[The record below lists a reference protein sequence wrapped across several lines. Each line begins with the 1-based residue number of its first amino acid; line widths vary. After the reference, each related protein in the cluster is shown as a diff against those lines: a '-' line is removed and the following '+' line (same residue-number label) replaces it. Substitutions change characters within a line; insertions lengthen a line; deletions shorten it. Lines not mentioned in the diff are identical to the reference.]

1 MIAARSESSPQGTQ
15 RNTGEGLSFA
25 CVPLVRG
32 PLNRRG
38 VILSDSASD
47 FAMLTCATNPFQCVA
62 TGGVVRRVGE
72 WHFSAFGSPLV
83 VVGRGVVLDIRGLSG
98 VVFVDAGNFI
108 LGLGELVARPP
119 AAMAFTGRC

>member
-32 PLNRRG
+32 HLNRRG
-38 VILSDSASD
+38 VILSDCASD

-62 TGGVVRRVGE
+62 TGGVVRRASGRP
-72 WHFSAFGSPLV
+72 FSAFESSL
-83 VVGRGVVLDIRGLSG
+83 VVLDRGGAGVCRVLCGEISG
-98 VVFVDAGNFI
+98 DT
-108 LGLGELVARPP
+108 PTP
-119 AAMAFTGRC
+119 T